1 MHFTRALRGSVQAT
15 PGSAGHTAD
24 LGTSSVRLQAKCRKT
39 LSSINNRG
47 RCSTAT
53 QKSEEFMQA
62 TTESIDPTAD
72 FEQRLWGGLAMC
84 RERAFP
90 AKTIEESV
98 RHEGERESSLDN
110 LLPY

>member
-1 MHFTRALRGSVQAT
+1 
-15 PGSAGHTAD
+15 
-24 LGTSSVRLQAKCRKT
+24 
-39 LSSINNRG
+39 
-47 RCSTAT
+47 
-53 QKSEEFMQA
+53 MQA

-98 RHEGERESSLDN
+98 QHEGERESSLDN
-110 LLPY
+110 MMPY